1 MVKTKQTMIAQLIV
15 RAVIL
20 LLLLL
25 GLLIV
30 VPGLRYLFMLFIIV
44 NFVLGFINGRRDL
57 PVNITF
63 IILTPL
69 LFIPILEY
77 LITIILVILT
87 GIHLVRFW
95 LWYRDGGK
103 EKKRKS
109 YNDNNKIEEKLKIKE
124 KMERGFIWYGL
135 RASFGV
141 MILLLLVNII
151 AMGSVPLII
160 ALVILIFFTL
170 VVSIVHLVKYKNKA
184 FAIVSLIIS
193 SLLILLMI
201 IALLA
206 AGMSSGVS
214 MG

>member
-15 RAVIL
+15 RAVIF

-44 NFVLGFINGRRDL
+44 NFVLGFINGRRNL

-95 LWYRDGGK
+95 LWYNGGGK

-109 YNDNNKIEEKLKIKE
+109 YNDKIEQKLKIKE

-151 AMGSVPLII
+151 FMGSVPLII
-160 ALVILIFFTL
+160 LFIILVFFNFI
-170 VVSIVHLVKYKNKA
+170 VSIIHLVKYKNKA

-201 IALLA
+201 IALMA
-206 AGMSSGVS
+206 AGTSMSGVS
-214 MG
+214 LG